1 MKLRWIIAT
10 FIALII
16 SAVPCV
22 FADRQGE
29 ADGKMDRGVHYT
41 EPR

>member
-16 SAVPCV
+16 SAVLCV
-22 FADRQGE
+22 FAYPQGK
-29 ADGKMDRGVHYT
+29 ADGKMARGANYT